1 MALNLAT
8 YGVIDLHLH
17 LDGSL
22 SPQWMIE
29 WAAKQQIQLP
39 SSDPQ
44 TLLPFISVPQDCS
57 DLNQYLRCFELPIS
71 LLQTPEALASSVTD
85 VLQRLDQAGLLYVE
99 IRFAPQFHTQKGM
112 DQEQVVQAAIK
123 GLQEGLAKTRLFKA
137 NLILCCMRAA
147 DNHAENLETVRL
159 ADKYLSEG
167 EAGVVAV
174 DLAGAEGIFPTVN
187 FSAEFDYANE
197 LGVPFTLHAGEAAGA
212 ESVEQALNFGASRIG
227 HGIRSIQSE
236 SVMRKLIGSR
246 TPLEMCPCSNLQ
258 TKTVQ
263 HLRDYPLRTF
273 LERGVVATL
282 NSDNMTVS
290 QTNVQN
296 EFHLLE
302 TDYQLTKEEA
312 LQLLFNAVEAAFL
325 SKQDKKALLS
335 EIQQRYPTL
344 L

>member
-1 MALNLAT
+1 MTSNLAK

-22 SPQWMIE
+22 SPEWMIE
-29 WAAKQQIQLP
+29 WAVKQQIQLP
-39 SSDPQ
+39 SYDPK

-71 LLQTPEALASSVTD
+71 LLQTPESLASSVTD
-85 VLQRLDQAGLLYVE
+85 LLQRLDQMGLLYVE
-99 IRFAPQFHTQKGM
+99 IRFAPQFHTQRDM
-112 DQEQVVQAAIK
+112 NQEQAVQAALK
-123 GLQEGLAKTRLFKA
+123 GLRDGLAKTRLFKA

-147 DNHAENLETVRL
+147 DNQAENLETVRL
-159 ADKYLSEG
+159 AHKYLSKG

-174 DLAGAEGIFPTVN
+174 DLAGAEGLYPTEKFAVE
-187 FSAEFDYANE
+187 FSYANQ

-212 ESVEQALNFGASRIG
+212 ESVEQALNFGALRIG
-227 HGIRSIQSE
+227 HGVRSIQSE
-236 SVMRKLIGSR
+236 TVMCQLINTR

-263 HLRDYPLRTF
+263 HLKDYPLRTF
-273 LERGVVATL
+273 LKRNVVATL

-290 QTNVQN
+290 QTNVKN
-296 EFHLLE
+296 EFQLLE
-302 TDYQLTKEEA
+302 SDYQLTKEEA
-312 LQLLFNAVEAAFL
+312 QQLLCNVIEAAFL
-325 SKQDKKALLS
+325 YKQDKTALLN
-335 EIQQRYPTL
+335 EIQQRYPAL

>member
-1 MALNLAT
+1 
-8 YGVIDLHLH
+8 
-17 LDGSL
+17 
-22 SPQWMIE
+22 
-29 WAAKQQIQLP
+29 
-39 SSDPQ
+39 
-44 TLLPFISVPQDCS
+44 
-57 DLNQYLRCFELPIS
+57 
-71 LLQTPEALASSVTD
+71 
-85 VLQRLDQAGLLYVE
+85 
-99 IRFAPQFHTQKGM
+99 M

-123 GLQEGLAKTRLFKA
+123 GLQEGLAKTQLFKA

-147 DNHAENLETVRL
+147 DNQAENLETARL
-159 ADKYLSEG
+159 AHKYLSKG

-197 LGVPFTLHAGEAAGA
+197 LGVPFPLHAGEAAGA

-227 HGIRSIQSE
+227 HGVRSIQSE
-236 SVMRKLIGSR
+236 VVMRKLI
-246 TPLEMCPCSNLQ
+246 PLEMCPCSNLQ

-263 HLRDYPLRTF
+263 HLQDYPLRAF

-290 QTNVQN
+290 QTDVRN
-296 EFHLLE
+296 EFQLLE
-302 TDYQLTKEEA
+302 ADYQLTKEEA
-312 LQLLFNAVEAAFL
+312 QQLLFNAIEAAFL

>member
-1 MALNLAT
+1 M
-8 YGVIDLHLH
+8 
-17 LDGSL
+17 
-22 SPQWMIE
+22 
-29 WAAKQQIQLP
+29 
-39 SSDPQ
+39 
-44 TLLPFISVPQDCS
+44 
-57 DLNQYLRCFELPIS
+57 
-71 LLQTPEALASSVTD
+71 
-85 VLQRLDQAGLLYVE
+85 LYAE

-112 DQEQVVQAAIK
+112 EQEQVVQAAIK
-123 GLQEGLAKTRLFKA
+123 GLQEGLAKAQLFKA

-147 DNHAENLETVRL
+147 DNQAENLETVRL
-159 ADKYLSEG
+159 AHKYLSKG

-174 DLAGAEGIFPTVN
+174 DLAGAEGLFPTAN

-263 HLRDYPLRTF
+263 CLQDYPLRTF

-290 QTNVQN
+290 QTNVKMSSTYWKPIISLVKKRRSN
-296 EFHLLE
+296 FYLMRL
-302 TDYQLTKEEA
+302 KR
-312 LQLLFNAVEAAFL
+312 LFSRNKIKSLIERNSTTL
-325 SKQDKKALLS
+325 SS
-335 EIQQRYPTL
+335 ITL
-344 L
+344 V